1 MPLNANH
8 SLLLLGYDKKKLVFI
23 VAMWTETNNY
33 KLPDEETDDLT
44 KPYEQF
50 NVNPM
55 S

>member
-1 MPLNANH
+1 MLTIVYYCWDMIKKMLV
-8 SLLLLGYDKKKLVFI
+8 LLVD
-23 VAMWTETNNY
+23 NY